1 LKHVPTAP
9 SEDTSVAADAGAIVG
24 GVDGGVGPSTLF
36 QKIFFL
42 NFLQITYLYKNA
54 DFSTKV
60 AEIALARLIRSQS
73 YNC

>member
-1 LKHVPTAP
+1 
-9 SEDTSVAADAGAIVG
+9 VAADAGAIVG

-60 AEIALARLIRSQS
+60 AEMVT
-73 YNC
+73 